1 MKDVLI
7 PIVFPDYR
15 ISVDTPQIDVDLF
28 PWTNFDNFSIRGR
41 KNKISDM
48 GHAGILII
56 NGKTGLSKYYEY
68 GRYDAPKY
76 LGVVR
81 GVIIPDAKVNAEDS
95 FFSSLKPILKKISA
109 IAGHGGR
116 IQGVYI
122 EVGGVFSVV
131 DESIRIKKSQN
142 TTDTRPPYDL
152 TSNSC
157 VHFVK
162 KAVDRAGVP
171 TPWIVDPRPNS
182 YIGEFRGEYPDLDYD
197 PEINRLIIEGKKVN

>member
-15 ISVDTPQIDVDLF
+15 IAVDTPQVYIDLF
-28 PWTNFDNFSIRGR
+28 PWTNFDNFSIKGR
-41 KNKISDM
+41 KHKLSDL

-81 GVIIPDAKVNAEDS
+81 GVIVPNSRVNSEEI
-95 FFSSLKPILKKISA
+95 FFSSLKPILKRISD

-122 EVGGVFSVV
+122 EAGDSFSKV
-131 DESIRIKKSQN
+131 DEYIRIKKSQN
-142 TTDTRPPYDL
+142 TTDTRQPYDL
-152 TSNSC
+152 TNNSC
-157 VHFVK
+157 IHFVK
-162 KAVDRAGVP
+162 RAVERAGVP

-182 YIGEFRGEYPDLDYD
+182 YIGEFRDGYPDLDYD
-197 PEINRLIIEGKKVN
+197 PKTNRLTIEGKKVN